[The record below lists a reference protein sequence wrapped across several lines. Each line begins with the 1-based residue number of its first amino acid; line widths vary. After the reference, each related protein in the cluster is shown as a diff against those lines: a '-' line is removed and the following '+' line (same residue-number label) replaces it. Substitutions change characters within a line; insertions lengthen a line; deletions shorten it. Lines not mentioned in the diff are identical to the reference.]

1 MSSTPPNPPQPPPAG
16 VPPAPAAPPSAAQ
29 TPATVVGG
37 KSLSL
42 MERFRE
48 LSAATKVMIAVV
60 IVVLL
65 FAIYIYTGRVTTDDA
80 QVDAHI
86 SAIAP
91 QVPGYAIRLFIN
103 DNVPVK
109 EGQELV
115 QIDPRPYEAELAQA
129 QANLDVAIAQAN
141 SAQLQIG
148 LTRDTTT
155 HATSGASGQQQ
166 SDTANYAS
174 SQAQL
179 EQTATA
185 NLQFAEANV
194 ASKRATNE
202 RAQSDLAR
210 YQPLLGTDDVSK
222 FQFDA
227 VEAAARVAKSDLE
240 AAEQQLAAAKQA
252 VSIARA
258 NTLSAQARMSQSQAI
273 YLETKAR
280 ERGVPIAEATYKSA
294 VANVERAKAAV
305 QQAQLNLGYT
315 HIIAPITGQLTQKS
329 VDLGQYLSV
338 GQLLFTIV
346 PLDKVY
352 ITANFKETQ
361 LANVHPG
368 QHANIHVDTYNKDF
382 DGVVDSIAGATGSLQ
397 ALLPPQNA
405 TGNFIKVVQ
414 RIPVKI
420 LVKQSDDP
428 NYTLRPGM
436 NVEATIFT
444 RWSHANRSDA
454 K

>member
-1 MSSTPPNPPQPPPAG
+1 MSSSPPNPPQPPA
-16 VPPAPAAPPSAAQ
+16 AAAPPPPPTPPAAAP
-29 TPATVVGG
+29 PAEE
-37 KSLSL
+37 KSKPLG
-42 MERFRE
+42 ERWRE
-48 LSAATKVMIAVV
+48 LSTGTKVMIGV
-60 IVVLL
+60 VVLAL
-65 FAIYIYTGRVTTDDA
+65 LLAIYIYTGRVTTDDA
-80 QVDAHI
+80 QVDCHI

-91 QVPGYAIRLFIN
+91 QVPGYAIQLYIN
-103 DNVPVK
+103 DNTPVK
-109 EGQELV
+109 EGDLLV
-115 QIDPRPYEAELAQA
+115 EIDPRPYQAELAQA
-129 QANLDVAIAQAN
+129 QANLDVATAQAN

-148 LTRDTTT
+148 LTRATTT
-155 HATSGASGQQQ
+155 HGTSGASAQQQ
-166 SDTANYAS
+166 SDSAVYTS
-174 SQAQL
+174 SQVQL

-202 RAQSDLAR
+202 RAQSDLKR

-222 FQFDA
+222 YQFDA

-252 VSIARA
+252 VAIATA
-258 NTLSAQARMSQSQAI
+258 NTQSEQARMTRSQAQ
-273 YLETKAR
+273 YLETKAQ
-280 ERGVPIAEATYKSA
+280 ERQVPIAEATYKSA
-294 VANVERAKAAV
+294 IAAVERAKAAV
-305 QQAQLNLGYT
+305 EQAQLNLNYT
-315 HIIAPITGQLTQKS
+315 HITAPITGQVTQKS
-329 VDLGQYLSV
+329 VDLGQYVSV

-346 PLDKVY
+346 PLNEIY

-368 QHANIHVDTYNKDF
+368 QHAKVHVDTYDKDF
-382 DGVVDSIAGATGSLQ
+382 DGVVDSIAGATGSRQ

-428 NYTLRPGM
+428 KYTLRPGM
-436 NVEATIFT
+436 NVEATIYT
-444 RWSHANRSDA
+444 RFSHEERSE